1 MVGLVRVLGWDGS
14 WVFRSLFWD
23 IPGGLNTVASNG
35 WRMGNQDGSA
45 IAGPGNK
52 K

>member
-1 MVGLVRVLGWDGS
+1 MAWELGVLVFVLGYT
-14 WVFRSLFWD
+14 R
-23 IPGGLNTVASNG
+23 GLNTVASNG